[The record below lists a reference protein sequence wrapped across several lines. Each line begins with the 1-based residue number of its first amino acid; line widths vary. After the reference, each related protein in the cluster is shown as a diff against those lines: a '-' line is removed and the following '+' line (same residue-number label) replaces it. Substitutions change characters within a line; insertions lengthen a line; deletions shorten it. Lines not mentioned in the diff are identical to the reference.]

1 MLKRMG
7 QKFECT
13 CGKVHQV
20 PDVEFVIERWSSKH
34 LSGFFTDATYLV
46 DENTIK
52 LVDVPDSR
60 TLKLEGKP
68 RVLATME
75 NVERVLSQFNGK
87 HIVSIGSGSLTDIAK
102 CAAHLKGAK
111 FSSFPTAPSVDG
123 YTSSIAAISINGEKT
138 TLQATTP
145 NKVVIDPK
153 ILIKAPSELVKAGI
167 GDICAK
173 FTARLD
179 WKLSNLVTGESIC
192 DLVWEEL
199 KVTFEKVLMKV
210 ESILK
215 KDEKTIL
222 ELMRALLISGL
233 NITVVGNSRPASG
246 AEHLISHSFEMY
258 HELRGETPMY
268 HGLQVAIGTFITMK
282 AYKMIFEN
290 IELRKMNIKDEERFS
305 ILKRLFKERIATK
318 FMRTYERKTRVD
330 QIELERV
337 KEVLYPTYVQ
347 FHKKIESV
355 LEQIGVKELLK
366 SYDPELIQKIT
377 LVANTIRDRYTIL
390 DLLDELSLLK
400 DFSSKIFEL

>member
-1 MLKRMG
+1 M
-7 QKFECT
+7 
-13 CGKVHQV
+13 
-20 PDVEFVIERWSSKH
+20 
-34 LSGFFTDATYLV
+34 